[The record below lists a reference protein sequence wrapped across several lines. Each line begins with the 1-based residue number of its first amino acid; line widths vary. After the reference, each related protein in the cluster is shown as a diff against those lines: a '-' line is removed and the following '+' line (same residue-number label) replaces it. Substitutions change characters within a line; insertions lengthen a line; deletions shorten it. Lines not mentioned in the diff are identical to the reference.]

1 MDAKDKKTSVENG
14 SMHIKYIHLE
24 RFGTDEVDGINIGEC
39 HIFPKLDGTNAS
51 VWYHDGG
58 IACGSRNR
66 LLAVDDD
73 NAGFCAWANGQ
84 ENLIR
89 MASENPA
96 LRFFGE
102 WLVPHSLKTY
112 REDAWRR
119 FYVFDVADSSGEFLH
134 YDDYSEICK
143 SFAVDFI
150 PCTLVARN
158 PTYEVLLKAVEN
170 NRFMLMDNAGFGEG
184 IVIKQYGYKNRFHRT
199 TWAKLITNAFKDEHV
214 KEMGGS
220 VVNIKLIEE
229 EIAEQF
235 ITAHM
240 VEKIIAKIRTEQGAF
255 SARCIPQLLG
265 MAFHDL
271 VTEELWQAI
280 KQHKNPKI
288 DFKTLNH
295 CAISRVK
302 QLKPELFGRPT

>member
-1 MDAKDKKTSVENG
+1 MGHK
-14 SMHIKYIHLE
+14 MLIKYAHLE

-51 VWYHDGG
+51 VWFEDGA

-66 LLAVDDD
+66 QLTPEDD
-73 NAGFCAWANGQ
+73 NAGFCAWASSQDNV
-84 ENLIR
+84 R
-89 MASENPA
+89 AMVAENPG
-96 LRFFGE
+96 LRFYGE

-119 FYVFDVADSSGEFLH
+119 FYIFDVSDERGKFMHFDEYAP
-134 YDDYSEICK
+134 ICK
-143 SFAVDFI
+143 AYGVDFI
-150 PCTLVARN
+150 PCMLVAKN
-158 PTYEVLLKAVEN
+158 PTYEVLVKAREN
-170 NRFMLMDNAGFGEG
+170 NRFMLQDNAGIGEG
-184 IVIKQYGYKNRFHRT
+184 VVIKQYGYKNRFNRT
-199 TWAKLITNAFKDEHV
+199 TWAKLVTNAFKDEHV
-214 KEMGGS
+214 KEMGCAILS
-220 VVNIKLIEE
+220 VKMVEE

-240 VEKIIAKIRTEQGAF
+240 VEKIIAKIRNEHGAF

-271 VTEELWQAI
+271 VMEELWQAI

-295 CAISRVK
+295 CAIARVK
-302 QLKPELFGRPT
+302 RLKPELFGISV

>member
-1 MDAKDKKTSVENG
+1 ML
-14 SMHIKYIHLE
+14 IKYAHLE

-51 VWYHDGG
+51 AWFEDGG

-66 LLAVDDD
+66 QLAPDDD
-73 NAGFCAWANGQ
+73 NAGFCTWATAQQN
-84 ENLIR
+84 IVA
-89 MASENPA
+89 MVSDNPG
-96 LRFFGE
+96 LRFYGE

-119 FYVFDVADSSGEFLH
+119 FYVFDVTDERGEFLH
-134 YDDYSEICK
+134 FDEYAPICK
-143 SFAVDFI
+143 AYSVDFI
-150 PCTLVARN
+150 PCMLVAKN
-158 PTYEVLLKAVEN
+158 PTYDVLVKATEN
-170 NRFMLMDNAGFGEG
+170 NRFMLNDNAGVGEG
-184 IVIKQYGYKNRFHRT
+184 IVIKQYGFKNRFNRT
-199 TWAKLITNAFKDEHV
+199 TWAKLVTNAFKDEHV
-214 KEMGGS
+214 KEMGCGILS
-220 VVNIKLIEE
+220 VKMVEE

-240 VEKIIAKIRTEQGAF
+240 VEKIIAKIRNDQGMF
-255 SARCIPQLLG
+255 SAKCIPQLLG

-295 CAISRVK
+295 CAIARVK
-302 QLKPELFGRPT
+302 KLKPEMFGISTNA